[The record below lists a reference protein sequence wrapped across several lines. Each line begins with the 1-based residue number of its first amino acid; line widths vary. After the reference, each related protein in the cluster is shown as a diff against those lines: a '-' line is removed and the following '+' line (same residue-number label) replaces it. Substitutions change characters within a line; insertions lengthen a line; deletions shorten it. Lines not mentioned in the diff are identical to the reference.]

1 MTAEKHFTTIGT
13 KWTETANHN
22 IVLSTR
28 VRLARNI
35 AGLPFPQRMTEAER
49 QELLA
54 AVGRAMQNTPLGQKG
69 YRFFRGEELTV
80 AERELLLEKHLI
92 SPQFAGETGE
102 VGILISDDES
112 LVIMIGE
119 EDHVRIQ
126 SFLPG
131 LQLSAALAGSNQVDD
146 WLEQG
151 LDWAFDDKIGYLTAC
166 PSNVGTGLRASVMV
180 HLPALALTGRLEQIF
195 AAMGKLGLTVRG
207 IYGEGSE
214 SLGALYQ
221 ISNQVTLGYREEE
234 ILARLET
241 VINQIAAEEEKARQW
256 LKEQQ
261 TVKLHD
267 MIWRAY
273 GTTSFARTLSLGEMM
288 DCLSQLRLGVD
299 LGILKE
305 IDKEQLNK
313 ILIGGQDHFLTKEE
327 NRELSA
333 NDINILRA
341 EFVRKIMQDDAT
353 NSATQ

>member
-1 MTAEKHFTTIGT
+1 MASNKKFAEIAT
-13 KWTETANHN
+13 KWNEAEAVNHD

-28 VRLARNI
+28 VRLARNL
-35 AGLPFPQRMTEAER
+35 AALPFPHGMTLAER
-49 QELLA
+49 QELID
-54 AVGRAMQNTPLGQKG
+54 AVGRAMKDTPLGQSG
-69 YRFFRGEELTV
+69 YCFFRGEELTELEK
-80 AERELLLEKHLI
+80 ALLLEKHLI
-92 SPQFAGETGE
+92 SPQFAGGMKEQ
-102 VGILISDDES
+102 GILISADES
-112 LVIMIGE
+112 IVVMIGE

-131 LQLSAALAGSNQVDD
+131 LQLSAALAGANQVDD

-180 HLPALALTGRLEQIF
+180 HLPALAMTGRLEQLF

-214 SLGALYQ
+214 SMGALYQ
-221 ISNQVTLGYREEE
+221 ISNQVTLGYSEEE

-241 VINQIAAEEEKARQW
+241 VINQISAEEQKARDW

-273 GTTSFARTLSLGEMM
+273 GTASFARTLSLREMM
-288 DCLSQLRLGVD
+288 DCLSRLRLGVD
-299 LGILKE
+299 LGILERMNKS
-305 IDKEQLNK
+305 QLNK
-313 ILIGGQDHFLTKEE
+313 MLIGGQDHFLMKEDG
-327 NRELSA
+327 RELA
-333 NDINILRA
+333 AGDIDILRA
-341 EFVRKIMQDDAT
+341 SFIRGVLDGK
-353 NSATQ
+353 

>member
-1 MTAEKHFTTIGT
+1 MENNRPFTEIST
-13 KWTETANHN
+13 KWSEVSNHD

-28 VRLARNI
+28 VRLARNL
-35 AGLPFPQRMTEAER
+35 ATLPFPQRMTEAER
-49 QELLA
+49 QNLVE
-54 AVGRAMQNTPLGQKG
+54 AVCHGMKDTPLGQSG
-69 YRFFRGEELTV
+69 YYFFRGTELTEKEK
-80 AERELLLEKHLI
+80 ALLLEKHLI
-92 SPQFAGETGE
+92 SPQFAAETKEQGL
-102 VGILISDDES
+102 LISEDES
-112 LVIMIGE
+112 TVVMIGE

-131 LQLSAALAGSNQVDD
+131 LQLSAALAGANQVDD
-146 WLEQG
+146 WLEQK

-241 VINQIAAEEEKARQW
+241 VINQISAEEQKAREW
-256 LKEQQ
+256 LKERQ

-273 GTTSFARTLSLGEMM
+273 GTVSFARTLSLGEMM
-288 DCLSQLRLGVD
+288 DCLSRLRLGID
-299 LGILKE
+299 LGILE
-305 IDKEQLNK
+305 RIRKEQINK
-313 ILIGGQDHFLTKEE
+313 MLIGGQDHFLIQEE
-327 NRELSA
+327 NRELTA
-333 NDINILRA
+333 EDIDILRA
-341 EFVRKIMQDDAT
+341 KFVRDVLQGA
-353 NSATQ
+353 